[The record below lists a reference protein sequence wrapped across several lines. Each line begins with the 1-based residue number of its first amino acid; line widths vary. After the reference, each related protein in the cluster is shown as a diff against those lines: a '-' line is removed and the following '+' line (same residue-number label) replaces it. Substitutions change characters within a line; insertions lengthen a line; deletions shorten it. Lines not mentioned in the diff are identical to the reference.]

1 MIKSFLDSDE
11 ELNEKEVQKLPEL
24 NSIFGSAAGSDARPI
39 KQSNDDLD
47 PFAASDAFPLESID
61 RLETNTGEPGI
72 LPGETTHSPPNV
84 FDQEKYEPPT
94 TEESARMSG
103 LALTAGIAFV
113 SSVVFML
120 VLGWLVDTFIGTTP
134 WGIVGGIVVGSLIG
148 FIQFFRLNSQ
158 ILNTPGSSRPSSL
171 MDLAGA
177 SEESATL
184 VDQDE
189 TLRSADDLPDTSENQ
204 APSFDLPGR
213 S

>member
-11 ELNEKEVQKLPEL
+11 ELNDKEVQKLPEL
-24 NSIFGSAAGSDARPI
+24 NSIFGSAADSNVRPNE
-39 KQSNDDLD
+39 QSNDDLD

-61 RLETNTGEPGI
+61 RLETDTRLPDN

-94 TEESARMSG
+94 VEESARMSG

-134 WGIVGGIVVGSLIG
+134 WGIVGGIVIGSLIG
-148 FIQFFRLNSQ
+148 FVQFFRLNSQ
-158 ILNTPGSSRPSSL
+158 ILNTPGSHRPSSL

-177 SEESATL
+177 SEEPATAA
-184 VDQDE
+184 DHRE
-189 TLRSADDLPDTSENQ
+189 TPPSADDLPDASENQ
-204 APSFDLPGR
+204 TPSL
-213 S
+213 

>member
-11 ELNEKEVQKLPEL
+11 ELNDKEVQKLPEL
-24 NSIFGSAAGSDARPI
+24 NSIFGSAADSNARPI
-39 KQSNDDLD
+39 GQTNDDLD

-61 RLETNTGEPGI
+61 RQETDTREPDI
-72 LPGETTHSPPNV
+72 LRNESPHSPPNV

-158 ILNTPGSSRPSSL
+158 ILNTPGSHRPSSL
-171 MDLAGA
+171 MDLAGT
-177 SEESATL
+177 SEEPASPADHAEPPPSA
-184 VDQDE
+184 E
-189 TLRSADDLPDTSENQ
+189 DLPESSENQ
-204 APSFDLPGR
+204 TPSL
-213 S
+213 